1 MKLCIMIGP
10 TNAKNQFTFI
20 IIIII
25 IIIIINDIL

>member
-25 IIIIINDIL
+25 IIIINDIL

>member
-25 IIIIINDIL
+25 INDIL